1 LSFLSAITVKDFAK
15 IFSLHLLMKEDFL
28 VQLFDEEVQNLNFFY
43 QLVSKDNQL
52 IQQIDETLMMITC
65 HDN

>member
-1 LSFLSAITVKDFAK
+1 MSFLSAITVKDFAK

-43 QLVSKDNQL
+43 QLFLKDNQL
-52 IQQIDETLMMITC
+52 IQQIDETLMVITC